1 MDREKDIPEY
11 TEKHQHAES
20 HDLGLIGYV
29 TQISGKESNNV
40 NA

>member
-1 MDREKDIPEY
+1 MDREKDIPY
-11 TEKHQHAES
+11 TEKQQHAES